1 VCVCLCVDGH
11 AGGVKWAL
19 VLLLLVAH
27 AVLVVAPP
35 RVPSV
40 GEWAGIRAMKFLKA
54 QILKSPVYFD
64 LINCIY
70 KGTEFS
76 EFLTVPLLQIRPLRQ
91 RRVRGRLH

>member
-1 VCVCLCVDGH
+1 MCVCLCVGGH

-19 VLLLLVAH
+19 VLLLLAAH

-54 QILKSPVYFD
+54 QILKSPGDF
-64 LINCIY
+64 
-70 KGTEFS
+70 
-76 EFLTVPLLQIRPLRQ
+76 RW
-91 RRVRGRLH
+91 

>member
-1 VCVCLCVDGH
+1 MCVNLCVGGH

-19 VLLLLVAH
+19 VLLLAAH

-54 QILKSPVYFD
+54 QILKSPVYSD
-64 LINCIY
+64 LI
-70 KGTEFS
+70 
-76 EFLTVPLLQIRPLRQ
+76 
-91 RRVRGRLH
+91 